1 MLEYRFKSNGPC
13 VGSVTGIH
21 YQRTVGAVVLAPKG
35 EFDKLGG
42 GDVEIVKK
50 KTKKAVE
57 QDG

>member
-1 MLEYRFKSNGPC
+1 MGAI
-13 VGSVTGIH
+13 TGIQ

-35 EFDKLGG
+35 EFSKLGG

-50 KTKKAVE
+50 KTKKATE